1 MRSAMTPPY
10 PPTGQVA
17 AAGGFG
23 FGALATMT
31 AVSPHQTA
39 TEDQTPPE
47 SRPPV
52 SDQMTLAGALQ
63 AELFRRSL
71 MVATAESLTG
81 GRLGD
86 VLSAAPGASDTY
98 LGGVISYAT
107 EVKQKV
113 LGVSSETVAEK
124 GVVSADCAEEMAVGV
139 RDLTGADF
147 AVSTTGVAGPTSQEG
162 KPIGLVFV
170 GVAGPDGVRSE
181 QYQFDGGRAEI
192 REKVV
197 KAAID
202 LTLETVLSTGS
213 GSDKGLG

>member
-1 MRSAMTPPY
+1 
-10 PPTGQVA
+10 
-17 AAGGFG
+17 
-23 FGALATMT
+23 MT
-31 AVSPHQTA
+31 AVSTQDTA
-39 TEDQTPPE
+39 AGDQAPPDTM
-47 SRPPV
+47 PPA

-71 MVATAESLTG
+71 MLASAESLTG

-98 LGGVISYAT
+98 LGGVVSYAT
-107 EVKQKV
+107 TVKQKV
-113 LGVSSETVAEK
+113 LGVSEQTVETH
-124 GVVSADCAEEMAVGV
+124 GVVSAECAEEMATGV
-139 RDLTGADF
+139 RTLFDADF

-162 KPIGLVFV
+162 KPIGLVFI

-181 QYQFDGGRAEI
+181 QFKFDGGRAEI

-202 LTLETVLSTGS
+202 LTLETVMASS
-213 GSDKGLG
+213 EGSDADLG